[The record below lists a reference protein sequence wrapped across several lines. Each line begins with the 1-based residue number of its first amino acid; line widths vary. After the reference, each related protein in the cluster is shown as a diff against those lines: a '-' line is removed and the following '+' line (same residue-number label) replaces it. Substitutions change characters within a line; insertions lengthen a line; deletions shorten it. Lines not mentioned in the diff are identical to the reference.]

1 MNIGYKNEQFSTLIL
16 MVKLSLLTE
25 SKDLRKKEK
34 EI

>member
-1 MNIGYKNEQFSTLIL
+1 MNISYKNEQFSALIL